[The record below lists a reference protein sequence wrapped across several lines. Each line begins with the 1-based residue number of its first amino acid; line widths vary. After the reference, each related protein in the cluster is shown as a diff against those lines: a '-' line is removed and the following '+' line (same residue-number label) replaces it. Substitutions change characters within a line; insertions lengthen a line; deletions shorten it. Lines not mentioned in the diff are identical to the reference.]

1 MSAQLKILALTK
13 HSSLFRQR
21 INDVEKVFKLGLKK
35 FKEIRRELSRKQEKL
50 KKSPQVVH
58 EV

>member
-1 MSAQLKILALTK
+1 LRLQNTPAYSGNASMTLK
-13 HSSLFRQR
+13 
-21 INDVEKVFKLGLKK
+21 KVFKPGLKK